1 MGSHHDDLGVDR
13 AGAED
18 FAAVQSSVV
27 QDHGSATG
35 GSGRAVDLRI
45 GEQDAAVAA
54 TAAATVVLDA
64 EQTIGPKLLRLRG
77 IRRIRLAEQ
86 SPAETEVAL
95 GNLAEG
101 AVLFGERADP

>member
-27 QDHGSATG
+27 QDHGAATG

-54 TAAATVVLDA
+54 TAAVVLDA